1 MMRFFLASGA
11 LFALVGV
18 VSRALSA
25 HALIDRLTA
34 SGKLDQFNLASDYIL
49 IHGLALIAV
58 MLLLQAA
65 PCRPATLAGCCFFVG
80 GLLFPVTVFIK
91 CFAPMGTSGID
102 GHKRHTHAHWRRHT
116 HAGLAFACLRRAGGK
131 VCLKR

>member
-18 VSRALSA
+18 VSRALSS

-58 MLLLQAA
+58 ALLLQAA
-65 PCRPATLAGCCFFVG
+65 PLPARDSRRVLLFRGRPAL
-80 GLLFPVTVFIK
+80 
-91 CFAPMGTSGID
+91 SGHGVHQVLCAD

-131 VCLKR
+131 VCLKG

>member
-18 VSRALSA
+18 VSR
-25 HALIDRLTA
+25 ALIDRLTA

-58 MLLLQAA
+58 TLLLQAA

-91 CFAPMGTSGID
+91 CFTPMGTSSQSPTV
-102 GHKRHTHAHWRRHT
+102 K
-116 HAGLAFACLRRAGGK
+116 FS
-131 VCLKR
+131 

>member
-18 VSRALSA
+18 VSRALSS

-58 MLLLQAA
+58 ALLLQAA

-91 CFAPMGTSGID
+91 CFAPMGTSGILTPI
-102 GHKRHTHAHWRRHT
+102 GGGILMLGWLL
-116 HAGLAFACLRRAGGK
+116 LACAALVTRFA
-131 VCLKR
+131 